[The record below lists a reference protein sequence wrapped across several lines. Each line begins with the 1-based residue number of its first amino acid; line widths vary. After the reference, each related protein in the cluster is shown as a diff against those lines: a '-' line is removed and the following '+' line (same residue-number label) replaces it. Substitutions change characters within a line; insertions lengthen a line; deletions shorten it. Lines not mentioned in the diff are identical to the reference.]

1 MKWPSSKT
9 GVRCSVLLFSVLLS
23 AGRAA
28 AQKKIACPDGEHIEI
43 DVKQLSIKY
52 DASSFAGTLS
62 SLSVLAGRLEV
73 APKQLQEAAVATQ
86 QWNQLIVGLAA
97 GYNSCAVTRQQYAD
111 GVSRIYPRLKEDG
124 ASLEAIRKQIAEG
137 QKADTKRLQNL
148 ISSFYSNL
156 RQFAQAGGQEIVLQ
170 RIEAL
175 SQQVATEKQ
184 EIIQQQKSSA
194 EQIQQQQKTDTD
206 KILARLNELEERNK
220 QAPLA
225 TPAAVGAQISELKKT
240 LYAKADAAEA
250 AYNKGYALLDQYR
263 FQEAIPF
270 LQQAVA
276 DVPLPDFYLALGR
289 AYRELPNLAQAQ
301 SVLREGL
308 SRAELD
314 ETHEAPLANELALV
328 LLHKGD
334 LEGALKYEQRAL
346 SIDEKVYGP
355 EHPTVAIFANNIGQI
370 LQDKGDL
377 EGALQYEQRALSM
390 DEKVYGPEH
399 PTVAIRANNI
409 GTILKDKG
417 DLEGA
422 LKYAQRALSIDEKVY
437 GPEHPNVATIA
448 NNIGQILKAKGDLE
462 GALKY
467 EQRALSID
475 EKVYGPEHPRVAIRA
490 NNIGLI
496 LKDKGDLEGALKY
509 AQRALT
515 IQEKVYG
522 PEHPNVAIAA
532 NNVGQI
538 LQAKGAWTGR

>member
-1 MKWPSSKT
+1 MKLLSSMT
-9 GVRCSVLLFSVLLS
+9 GVRCSVLLFCVLL
-23 AGRAA
+23 ATGRAA
-28 AQKKIACPDGEHIEI
+28 AQKKIPCPDGEHIEI

-62 SLSVLAGRLEV
+62 SLNALSGRLEV

-111 GVSRIYPRLKEDG
+111 GVNRIYPRLKEDG
-124 ASLEAIRKQIAEG
+124 ASLEGIRKQIAEG
-137 QKADTKRLQNL
+137 QKADARRLQNL
-148 ISSFYSNL
+148 ISNFYSNL

-170 RIEAL
+170 RIDA
-175 SQQVATEKQ
+175 ATEQ
-184 EIIQQQKSSA
+184 ILQQQKTST

-206 KILARLNELEERNK
+206 RILARLNELEERNK

-225 TPAAVGAQISELKKT
+225 TPEAVGAQISELKKT

-289 AYRELPNLAQAQ
+289 AYRELPNLAKAE

-308 SRAELD
+308 SLAELD
-314 ETHEAPLANELALV
+314 EKHEALLANELGLV
-328 LLHKGD
+328 LLH
-334 LEGALKYEQRAL
+334 
-346 SIDEKVYGP
+346 
-355 EHPTVAIFANNIGQI
+355 
-370 LQDKGDL
+370 
-377 EGALQYEQRALSM
+377 
-390 DEKVYGPEH
+390 
-399 PTVAIRANNI
+399 
-409 GTILKDKG
+409 KG

-437 GPEHPNVATIA
+437 GPEHPTVAIDANNVGTILHEKGDLEGALQYEQRALTINEKVYGPEHPQVAIIA
-448 NNIGQILKAKGDLE
+448 NNVGQILQAKGDLDGALQYTQRALTIQEKVYGPEHPRVAIYASNIGAILKVKGDLE

-467 EQRALSID
+467 AQRALSID
-475 EKVYGPEHPRVAIRA
+475 EKVYGPEHPTVAIDA
-490 NNIGLI
+490 NNIGQI
-496 LKDKGDLEGALKY
+496 LQDKGDLG
-509 AQRALT
+509 
-515 IQEKVYG
+515 G
-522 PEHPNVAIAA
+522 H
-532 NNVGQI
+532 
-538 LQAKGAWTGR
+538 